1 MYYLNYFFIM
11 SFIGHLIETFIMKSN
26 SGILLGWWTP
36 IYGIGSIIILLI
48 NKYITKFNL
57 NKILKV
63 ILLFI
68 SCSFILTLI
77 EAIGGYL
84 IEFIFKITFWD
95 YTDYKFNIGKY
106 IAIEMAIIWGLSSI
120 ALIYYIKPLLDKI
133 ISKIPK
139 YFTYILIIFFIIDV
153 IATLFIKSK
162 ITDIAILHQIFFTF

>member
-1 MYYLNYFFIM
+1 M

-36 IYGIGSIIILLI
+36 IYGIGSIIIILI
-48 NKYITKFNL
+48 NKYITKL
-57 NKILKV
+57 KINKVSKV

-68 SCSFILTLI
+68 NCSLILTLI

-84 IEFIFKITFWD
+84 IEFIFNITFWD

-106 IAIEMAIIWGLSSI
+106 IAIEMAIIWGLSGI
-120 ALIYYIKPLLDKI
+120 VLIYYIKPLLDKI

-139 YFTYILIIFFIIDV
+139 YFTYILIILFTIDV
-153 IATLFIKSK
+153 VSTLFIKSK
-162 ITDIAILHQIFFTF
+162 ITDIAILHQIIFSF

>member
-1 MYYLNYFFIM
+1 M

-26 SGILLGWWTP
+26 SGILLSWWTP

-48 NKYITKFNL
+48 NKYITKL
-57 NKILKV
+57 RINKISKV

-77 EAIGGYL
+77 EALGGYL
-84 IEFIFKITFWD
+84 IEFIFNITFWD

-106 IAIEMAIIWGLSSI
+106 IAVEMTLIWGLSSI
-120 ALIYYIKPLLDKI
+120 VLIYYIKPLLDKI

-139 YFTYILIIFFIIDV
+139 YFTYILIILFIIDAV
-153 IATLFIKSK
+153 ATLFVKSK

>member
-1 MYYLNYFFIM
+1 M

-36 IYGIGSIIILLI
+36 IYGIGSIIIILI
-48 NKYITKFNL
+48 NKYITKL
-57 NKILKV
+57 KINKVSKV

-68 SCSFILTLI
+68 SCSLILTLI

-84 IEFIFKITFWD
+84 IEFIFNITFWD

-106 IAIEMAIIWGLSSI
+106 IAIEMAIIWGLSGI
-120 ALIYYIKPLLDKI
+120 ILIYYIKPLLDKI

-139 YFTYILIIFFIIDV
+139 YFTYILIILFVIDT

-162 ITDIAILHQIFFTF
+162 ITDIAILH